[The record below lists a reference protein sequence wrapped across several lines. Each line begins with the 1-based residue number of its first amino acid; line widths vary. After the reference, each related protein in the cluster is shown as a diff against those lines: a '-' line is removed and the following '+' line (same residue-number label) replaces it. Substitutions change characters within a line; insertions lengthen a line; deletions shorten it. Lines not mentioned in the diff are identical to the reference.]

1 MIMDLLETFDRNSN
15 EMVCS
20 SSFGG
25 LVMYSG
31 ADWKWDNSQQDRF
44 NPMDAGTHARIDI
57 AILQA
62 IDSLRLFVSGKTGVF
77 QMDNEEFAALLEVA
91 AASARRVS

>member
-1 MIMDLLETFDRNSN
+1 MH
-15 EMVCS
+15 
-20 SSFGG
+20 
-25 LVMYSG
+25 SG
-31 ADWKWDNSQQDRF
+31 ADWNWDRATQDRF

-62 IDSLRLFVSGKTGVF
+62 IDSLRLFVTGKTGVY

-91 AASARRVS
+91 ASAARRVS